1 MSTDKYYNSTT
12 KLFDCHY
19 GNDLNVFDTDCL
31 KGNERVFIRDHRLV
45 IVNEREIERLI
56 IGCDCFVKVKR
67 FVINGLNEL
76 KSIIIGNWSF
86 SLDDNNRI
94 GSNCVIMNC
103 DQLKEINIGVD
114 SFNRYVSFKLK
125 NLPSLISIQLDSHAF
140 SNCQSIVFESKND

>member
-1 MSTDKYYNSTT
+1 MKEC
-12 KLFDCHY
+12 LF
-19 GNDLNVFDTDCL
+19 
-31 KGNERVFIRDHRLV
+31 DHRLV

-103 DQLKEINIGVD
+103 DQLKEIRIGIKT
-114 SFNRYVSFKLK
+114 FYWYETFELK
-125 NLPSLISIQLDSHAF
+125 NLPSLISIQLDDNAF
-140 SNCQSIVFESKND
+140 RLCHSIVFESMND